1 MGMPAC
7 GVKSRQSG
15 EVVSDI
21 NSVGKYTFKMYP
33 VTEYRKHSQKNC
45 AMWVFYSESLDYFH
59 IELHFMECRNAAS
72 NPAY

>member
-45 AMWVFYSESLDYFH
+45 AM
-59 IELHFMECRNAAS
+59 
-72 NPAY
+72 